1 MDENA
6 PSFYEEVSSRMGG
19 ETLTLCYQCGTCASS
34 CPVTRVTTRFNPRHV
49 IKSTL
54 AGRRQRVISDL
65 VWLCCSCYNCQERC
79 PQGVEIAELMYTLR
93 NIAVQE
99 GFVRQAFIEMATSLR
114 DTGRVAVVTRFT
126 ERRRGTLGLPPLR
139 AIGVE
144 ALQRIAAA
152 TSFGDR
158 LVKLKEA
165 ST

>member
-1 MDENA
+1 MEETV

-34 CPVTRVTTRFNPRHV
+34 CPVARITTRFNPRHV
-49 IKSTL
+49 IKSTM
-54 AGRRQRVISDL
+54 AGRKQQVISDL

-93 NIAVQE
+93 NIAVE
-99 GFVRQAFIEMATSLR
+99 AGFVRRAFIDMATSLR

-139 AIGVE
+139 EVGVE
-144 ALQRIAAA
+144 ALQRIVAA
-152 TSFGDR
+152 TSFSDT
-158 LVKLKEA
+158 LATLKEA